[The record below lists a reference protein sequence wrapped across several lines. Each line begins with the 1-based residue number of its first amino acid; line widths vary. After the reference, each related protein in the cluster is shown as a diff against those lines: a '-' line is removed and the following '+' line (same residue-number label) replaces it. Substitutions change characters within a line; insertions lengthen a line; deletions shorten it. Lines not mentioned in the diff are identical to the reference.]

1 MHRALLIIQRE
12 YLTRVKKKTF
22 LLITFLAPLLF
33 AFIILAPTLL
43 AQMTDSQKTIYVVD
57 ESGHFKEVLKDK
69 ADIDFVF
76 VDKKISV
83 VQDELLA
90 NNPDNFILK
99 IPDFELDNP
108 QGFEIM
114 GKQSPSLT
122 LSNDIEETIEEKIR
136 DLKIKKAG
144 LSEDVLANLNT
155 NIDLGNIVLQEGG
168 KKQESSTSIAY
179 GVSMIGG
186 FLMYF
191 FIFMYGGQVTTG
203 VHEEKTSRIV
213 EILISS
219 VRPVQL
225 MFGKIVGI
233 ALVGLTQFLL
243 WLLLTG
249 VVSGVLMAVMGPSV
263 FADAQAS
270 GGPSAAMADQ
280 EAQQAMLS
288 NILESLG
295 SINFPLIIFS
305 FIFYFLIGYFMY
317 SSLFAGVAAA
327 VDNQTDMRQFMF
339 PLSIPLILAIVV
351 TPTVILTNPN
361 SGIAIAG
368 SLIPFTSPVVMMA
381 RIPFG
386 VPPLELIGS
395 YLLMILGFI
404 LCVWLAAKVYRTG
417 ILMYGKKVTPREIM
431 RWMVKG

>member
-43 AQMTDSQKTIYVVD
+43 TQMTESQKTVYVVD
-57 ESGHFKEVLKDK
+57 KSGQFNDALKDK
-69 ADIDFVF
+69 EDIEFVF
-76 VDKKISV
+76 VDKQIAV
-83 VQDELLA
+83 AQEELLQD
-90 NNPDNFILK
+90 NPDNFILK
-99 IPDFELDNP
+99 IPDFDLDEP
-108 QGFEIM
+108 QGFEILA
-114 GKQSPSLT
+114 KQSPSLT
-122 LSNDIEETIEEKIR
+122 LSNQIEETIEQKIR
-136 DLKIKKAG
+136 NLKVEKAG
-144 LSEDVLANLNT
+144 LSEEVLADLNT
-155 NIDLGNIVLQEGG
+155 NIDLGSVVLQEGG
-168 KKQESSTSIAY
+168 KKQEASTSIAY
-179 GVSMIGG
+179 VVSMIGG

-219 VRPVQL
+219 VRPIQL

-243 WLLLTG
+243 WILLTG
-249 VVSGVLMAVMGPSV
+249 VVSVVLMAIMGPGV
-263 FADAQAS
+263 FADASAS
-270 GGPSAAMADQ
+270 GGPGAAMADG
-280 EAQQAMLS
+280 EAQKAMLTDV
-288 NILESLG
+288 LGSLS

-361 SGIAIAG
+361 SGVAIAG

-386 VPPLELIGS
+386 VPVLELIGS
-395 YLLMILGFI
+395 YMLMILGFM

-417 ILMYGKKVTPREIM
+417 ILMYGKKVTPKEIM
-431 RWMVKG
+431 RWIVKG